1 MIFAA
6 GLGTRLKPITD
17 SMPKALVEVGG
28 RPMLHHVLMR
38 LVEVGI
44 TEVVINVHHFASMIS
59 EYLKSNCNFGLTI
72 HISDE
77 SGQLLDTGGGIL
89 AARKWLDCADGQ
101 PFVVYNADILTDFDL
116 ADMIRSHIN
125 RNADSTLL
133 VSNRSTVRY
142 FMFDVTSERL
152 RGWTNIS
159 TGEVRPRGLDE
170 SCCRKYAFGGIHI
183 LSPSVFDQLAL
194 YSSKSGSVFSI
205 TPFYIDACD
214 RLDILPY
221 KPAEPY
227 RWIDIG
233 KHSSLIEARGLYD
246 VD

>member
-6 GLGTRLKPITD
+6 GLGTRLRPITD

-38 LVEVGI
+38 LIEVGI
-44 TEVVINVHHFASMIS
+44 TEVVINVHHFALMIS
-59 EYLKSNCNFGLTI
+59 DYLKRNGNFGLTI

-89 AARKWLDCADGQ
+89 AARKWLDRADGQ
-101 PFVVYNADILTDFDL
+101 PFVVYNADILTNFNL
-116 ADMIRSHIN
+116 ADMICSHIN
-125 RNADSTLL
+125 HKADSTLL
-133 VSNRSTVRY
+133 VSDRPTLRY
-142 FMFDVTSERL
+142 FLFDESSDRL

-183 LSPSVFDQLAL
+183 LSPSVFNLL
-194 YSSKSGSVFSI
+194 ESYSSKSGSVFSI
-205 TPFYIDACD
+205 TPFYVDVCNKLNIQ
-214 RLDILPY
+214 LY
-221 KPAEPY
+221 KPVEPY

-233 KHSSLIEARGLYD
+233 KHTSLIEARRLYEIE
-246 VD
+246 